1 MLIGLLLVLGLIVLY
16 IWSVYNNLIALKV
29 RVKEAWSQI
38 DVQLG
43 RRADLIPNLVKTV
56 KSYAK
61 HEKEV
66 FENVTKARS
75 SLLSAA
81 TPVEKAKAEGEL
93 QKVLKSLFAV
103 AENYPQL
110 RASETYLQ
118 LQKEL
123 SDTEDKVSF
132 ARQFYNQIVSDFNAK
147 IQMFPQMIIAQQ
159 MKLTP
164 AEFFKTVEESR
175 KKVTVDL

>member
-1 MLIGLLLVLGLIVLY
+1 MFIPLLIVLGA
-16 IWSVYNNLIALKV
+16 IILFFWSVYNSLITLKV

-75 SLLSAA
+75 LLVSAS
-81 TPVEKAKAEGEL
+81 TPGEKAKAEGEL
-93 QKVLKSLFAV
+93 SRVLKSLFAV

-110 RASETYLQ
+110 RASESYLQ

-123 SDTEDKVSF
+123 SDTEDKVAF
-132 ARQFYNQIVSDFNAK
+132 ARQHYNQSVSDFNTR
-147 IQMFPQMIIAQQ
+147 ISLFPHSFVAGM
-159 MKLTP
+159 MKFKEIEFFEVTP
-164 AEFFKTVEESR
+164 AER
-175 KKVTVDL
+175 KKVEVDL